1 MFQGIDTVRSVLD
14 SVYGQGEVSLT
25 RAVFRWL
32 NHESSFKREKGGEE
46 GGKRG

>member
-32 NHESSFKREKGGEE
+32 NHHSVMKREE
-46 GGKRG
+46 GGEKKGGR